1 MPMPSSEPKKSGGV
15 EGDGNALHNEG
26 TEQHDQCDGA
36 DKAQFLAHDGEDKV
50 VLGVGQPLVLLHAVA
65 DAHAEQ
71 TAGGDGVDALAGL
84 PQHTGGIGGGQAPD
98 AAQTLRRITVAG
110 GQRLIKYTKTAA
122 PAGTTT
128 AHSFTPPAPA
138 HTSMVAK
145 IMAISSMAELWG
157 SSRSKTRMGI
167 SRQAGL
173 KTHWNRL
180 LISRW

>member
-1 MPMPSSEPKKSGGV
+1 MPCTMRAPNSAEY
-15 EGDGNALHNEG
+15 
-26 TEQHDQCDGA
+26 QCDGA

-110 GQRLIKYTKTAA
+110 GQRLDKIHQDSRTGRDNNSPQLYAA
-122 PAGTTT
+122 CPG
-128 AHSFTPPAPA
+128 A

-145 IMAISSMAELWG
+145 IMAISSMAQSRG
-157 SSRSKTRMGI
+157 SSLSKTRMGV

-180 LISRW
+180 LDLPAGDRPKYPPCPK